1 VSNASPPRNN
11 GVIVRRGSQDSED
24 DFSILDG
31 SQFEL
36 ITPPKLGLP
45 SSLSY
50 PYHGLEN

>member
-1 VSNASPPRNN
+1 VSNASPPENN
-11 GVIVRRGSQDSED
+11 GVIIRRGSQDSED
-24 DFSILDG
+24 EFSGLDN

-36 ITPPKLGLP
+36 ITPPKHGLR